1 MEVNIEGVI
10 FIFGGF
16 IVLLFFFLRIV
27 REYERA
33 VIFRLGRLAGT
44 RGPGLFILIPL
55 IEKMEKI
62 DLRTVTLDVPAQDV
76 ISKDNVPV
84 NVDAVLYFRVV
95 EPIKAVVEVENFMVA
110 TSQISQTTLRSV
122 TGKATFDELL
132 AEREK
137 LNEELHHVID
147 DATDAWGIKVMGVEI
162 KHVETPEE
170 MQRAIA
176 KQAEAERIRRA
187 KIILAEGEFQAA
199 AKLREAADI
208 LKADP
213 IKLRYLE
220 TLAEAARE
228 KSVTILFPAELTD
241 IVRNVGSKPQ

>member
-1 MEVNIEGVI
+1 MRYNKTMEIIGIIAVVV
-10 FIFGGF
+10 
-16 IVLLFFFLRIV
+16 IVLAFSFLRIV

-33 VIFRLGRLAGT
+33 VVFRLGRLAGM
-44 RGPGLFILIPL
+44 RGPGLFVLIPL
-55 IEKMEKI
+55 VEKMEKI

-76 ISKDNVPV
+76 ISQDNIPV

-95 EPIKAVVEVENFMVA
+95 DPTRAVVEVENFLLA
-110 TSQISQTTLRSV
+110 TSQISQTTLRTV

-137 LNEELHHVID
+137 LNEQLHQIID
-147 DATDAWGIKVMGVEI
+147 QATDAWGIKVMGVEI

-187 KIILAEGEFQAA
+187 KIILAEGEFQAS
-199 AKLREAADI
+199 AKLREAADV
-208 LKADP
+208 LEAEP

-220 TLAEAARE
+220 TLSEAARE
-228 KSVTILFPAELTD
+228 KSVTILFPMELTE
-241 IVRNVGSKPQ
+241 ILKKL